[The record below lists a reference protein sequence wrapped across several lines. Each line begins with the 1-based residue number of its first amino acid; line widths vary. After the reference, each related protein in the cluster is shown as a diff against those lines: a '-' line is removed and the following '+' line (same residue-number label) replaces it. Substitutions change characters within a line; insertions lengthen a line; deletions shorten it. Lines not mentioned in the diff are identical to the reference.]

1 MIMSQNGNSTGKES
15 FTGRRFSRK
24 PRKSVMFTDTL
35 ARRLITLSGIGSI
48 VAVSL
53 VGLFLV
59 YVVLPLFTP
68 TGLEQASGP
77 VASASDDPA
86 PPMVLHQTI
95 DDYGSLV

>member
-1 MIMSQNGNSTGKES
+1 MSENGNSTDQS
-15 FTGRRFSRK
+15 TITGRRYSRK

-35 ARRLITLSGIGSI
+35 ARRLITLSGIGAM

-68 TGLEQASGP
+68 T
-77 VASASDDPA
+77 
-86 PPMVLHQTI
+86 
-95 DDYGSLV
+95 